1 MKLVEIDIQNFRGI
15 KSLNIPID
23 RLTVLI
29 GENNVGKSTV
39 IEALKLVLT
48 RGFGSIRGKQFSE
61 YDFHL
66 NDTNATPKTAESI
79 RIVLHFAEEQQD
91 EWPVTITQQMNEVI
105 QLDSTTGLNHIW
117 LQAKGAFNSE
127 SRSFETKLSF
137 LNSNMTDLN
146 SRNSTYLNLLQGFVP
161 LFFLSALRDASQEFG
176 QRGQFWSGFL
186 KSINLPDASRQEI
199 EQKLEEINTS
209 VIGANEGLN
218 EVIQKISE
226 AKRLVPLDS
235 TDPVILET
243 IPTRIFDMVGKIQ
256 VYLRSTFGVKL
267 PLNKHGEGTQSL
279 AVLML
284 FQAFAAA
291 NLTEAYS
298 PESAPILAL
307 EEPEAHLHPSAI
319 RSLGAFLESLV
330 GQVIVS
336 SHSGDL
342 LSRVPITSIRRLYKK
357 NSQTV
362 VGQIQTNALTS
373 EEERHFDYHV
383 RITKGSHLFARCW
396 LLVEGQSE
404 FWFFPE
410 VIALMHSG
418 IGEMNFAVIEFSQGG
433 GPPPFIKAAKSLG
446 IEWFVV
452 ADGDRAGTNYINQ
465 AKSCLAVSETE
476 NDRMMQLSSK
486 DIEHEFW
493 NAGYEDV
500 YKNPIQPPYLL
511 QLQTQYSSNLQEF
524 ADAVIKKAIDERKK
538 PKLAMDLVVEIR
550 RRGVLTLPQTIQ
562 DVIARVVNLS
572 GG

>member
-218 EVIQKISE
+218 EVIQKIAE

-243 IPTRIFDMVGKIQ
+243 IPTRIFDMVGNIQ

-357 NSQTV
+357 NGQTV

-452 ADGDRAGTNYINQ
+452 ADGDHAGTKYINQ
-465 AKSCLAVSETE
+465 AKNCLATSETE
-476 NDRMMQLSSK
+476 NDRMMQLPSK

>member
-1 MKLVEIDIQNFRGI
+1 MKLVEIDIKNFRGI
-15 KSLNIPID
+15 KSLSIPID

-137 LNSNMTDLN
+137 LNSNMTDLIL
-146 SRNSTYLNLLQGFVP
+146 RNSTYLNLLQGFVP

-218 EVIQKISE
+218 EVIQKIAE

-243 IPTRIFDMVGKIQ
+243 IPTRIFDMVGNIQ

-357 NSQTV
+357 NGQTV

>member
-1 MKLVEIDIQNFRGI
+1 
-15 KSLNIPID
+15 
-23 RLTVLI
+23 
-29 GENNVGKSTV
+29 
-39 IEALKLVLT
+39 
-48 RGFGSIRGKQFSE
+48 
-61 YDFHL
+61 
-66 NDTNATPKTAESI
+66 
-79 RIVLHFAEEQQD
+79 
-91 EWPVTITQQMNEVI
+91 
-105 QLDSTTGLNHIW
+105 
-117 LQAKGAFNSE
+117 
-127 SRSFETKLSF
+127 
-137 LNSNMTDLN
+137 
-146 SRNSTYLNLLQGFVP
+146 
-161 LFFLSALRDASQEFG
+161 
-176 QRGQFWSGFL
+176 
-186 KSINLPDASRQEI
+186 
-199 EQKLEEINTS
+199 
-209 VIGANEGLN
+209 
-218 EVIQKISE
+218 
-226 AKRLVPLDS
+226 
-235 TDPVILET
+235 LET
-243 IPTRIFDMVGKIQ
+243 IPTRIFDMVGNIQ

-357 NSQTV
+357 NGQTV

>member
-1 MKLVEIDIQNFRGI
+1 MKLVEIDIKNFRGI
-15 KSLNIPID
+15 KSLSIPID

-218 EVIQKISE
+218 EVIQKIAE

-243 IPTRIFDMVGKIQ
+243 IPTRIFDMVGNIQ

-357 NSQTV
+357 NGQTV

>member
-218 EVIQKISE
+218 EVIQKIAE

-243 IPTRIFDMVGKIQ
+243 IPTRIFDMVGNIQ

-357 NSQTV
+357 NGQTV

-538 PKLAMDLVVEIR
+538 PKLAMDLVVDQRDSTSE
-550 RRGVLTLPQTIQ
+550 
-562 DVIARVVNLS
+562 S
-572 GG
+572 

>member
-243 IPTRIFDMVGKIQ
+243 IPTRIFDMVGNIQ

-357 NSQTV
+357 NGQTV

>member
-1 MKLVEIDIQNFRGI
+1 
-15 KSLNIPID
+15 
-23 RLTVLI
+23 
-29 GENNVGKSTV
+29 
-39 IEALKLVLT
+39 
-48 RGFGSIRGKQFSE
+48 
-61 YDFHL
+61 

-218 EVIQKISE
+218 EVIQKIAE

-243 IPTRIFDMVGKIQ
+243 IPTRIFDMVGNIQ

-357 NSQTV
+357 NGQTV

-410 VIALMHSG
+410 VIALM
-418 IGEMNFAVIEFSQGG
+418 
-433 GPPPFIKAAKSLG
+433 
-446 IEWFVV
+446 
-452 ADGDRAGTNYINQ
+452 
-465 AKSCLAVSETE
+465 
-476 NDRMMQLSSK
+476 
-486 DIEHEFW
+486 
-493 NAGYEDV
+493 
-500 YKNPIQPPYLL
+500 
-511 QLQTQYSSNLQEF
+511 
-524 ADAVIKKAIDERKK
+524 
-538 PKLAMDLVVEIR
+538 
-550 RRGVLTLPQTIQ
+550 
-562 DVIARVVNLS
+562 
-572 GG
+572 

>member
-117 LQAKGAFNSE
+117 LQAKGVFNSE
-127 SRSFETKLSF
+127 SRSFETKWSF
-137 LNSNMTDLN
+137 LNSSMTDLIL
-146 SRNSTYLNLLQGFVP
+146 RNSTYLNLLQGFVP

-218 EVIQKISE
+218 EVIQKIAE

-243 IPTRIFDMVGKIQ
+243 IPTRIFDMVGNIQ

-357 NSQTV
+357 NGQTV

>member
-1 MKLVEIDIQNFRGI
+1 
-15 KSLNIPID
+15 
-23 RLTVLI
+23 
-29 GENNVGKSTV
+29 NNVGKSTV

-218 EVIQKISE
+218 EVIQKIAE

-243 IPTRIFDMVGKIQ
+243 IPTRIFDMVGNIQ

-357 NSQTV
+357 NGQTV

-396 LLVEGQSE
+396 LLVEGQS
-404 FWFFPE
+404 
-410 VIALMHSG
+410 
-418 IGEMNFAVIEFSQGG
+418 
-433 GPPPFIKAAKSLG
+433 
-446 IEWFVV
+446 
-452 ADGDRAGTNYINQ
+452 
-465 AKSCLAVSETE
+465 
-476 NDRMMQLSSK
+476 
-486 DIEHEFW
+486 
-493 NAGYEDV
+493 
-500 YKNPIQPPYLL
+500 
-511 QLQTQYSSNLQEF
+511 
-524 ADAVIKKAIDERKK
+524 
-538 PKLAMDLVVEIR
+538 
-550 RRGVLTLPQTIQ
+550 
-562 DVIARVVNLS
+562 
-572 GG
+572 

>member
-1 MKLVEIDIQNFRGI
+1 MKLVEIDIKNFRGI
-15 KSLNIPID
+15 KSLSIPID

-146 SRNSTYLNLLQGFVP
+146 SRNFTYLNLLQGFVP

-218 EVIQKISE
+218 EVIQKIAE

-243 IPTRIFDMVGKIQ
+243 IPTRIFDMVGNIQ

-357 NSQTV
+357 NGQTV

>member
-1 MKLVEIDIQNFRGI
+1 
-15 KSLNIPID
+15 
-23 RLTVLI
+23 
-29 GENNVGKSTV
+29 NNVGKSTV

-218 EVIQKISE
+218 VVIQKIAE

-243 IPTRIFDMVGKIQ
+243 IPTRIFDMVGNIQ

-357 NSQTV
+357 NGQTV

>member
-218 EVIQKISE
+218 EVIQKIAE

-243 IPTRIFDMVGKIQ
+243 IPTRIFDMVGNIQ

-357 NSQTV
+357 NGQTV

-418 IGEMNFAVIEFSQGG
+418 IDEMNFAVIEFSQGG

-550 RRGVLTLPQTIQ
+550 RKGVLTLPQTIQ
-562 DVIARVVNLS
+562 DIITRVVQLS
-572 GG
+572 GE